1 MSTPKKQPEAQPEN
15 ADLVLL
21 NTVSRL
27 GCTVG
32 EARKILAE
40 QAKAQQLSTQA
51 QQPASQ
57 QSSKGE
63 SSDEALL

>member
-1 MSTPKKQPEAQPEN
+1 MSEQSPKPAEQ

-40 QAKAQQLSTQA
+40 QSAKAQLTA
-51 QQPASQ
+51 QPAAPKPT
-57 QSSKGE
+57 SKGGTVDG
-63 SSDEALL
+63 DEALL